1 VAPLQEQQV
10 SKIARQAGANPITVP
25 VDQPTVTAPAV
36 GEISPTGVGDLAMY
50 PSWTDAKDTPSWY
63 AKGSDVDALLDV
75 ADTLDWLADT
85 GDLDETYQE
94 ATNALAAG
102 IPAPTP
108 VSVMASAAAP
118 LNHDGVAHTSISMN
132 TLPRIDS
139 VSEVVVPPL
148 PSLFDGAADTADDE
162 PSRKYGGLNPSP
174 SVTNL
179 DEHLQVFDT
188 PIEEH
193 DFVSTI
199 LDDNAE
205 GSSAS
210 LTAFAG

>member
-1 VAPLQEQQV
+1 
-10 SKIARQAGANPITVP
+10 
-25 VDQPTVTAPAV
+25 
-36 GEISPTGVGDLAMY
+36 MY
-50 PSWTDAKDTPSWY
+50 SWTDTKDTPSWY

-94 ATNALAAG
+94 ATNSIAAG

-108 VSVMASAAAP
+108 VSAMAPAAALP
-118 LNHDGVAHTSISMN
+118 NHHHEVATRNSVSMN

-139 VSEVVVPPL
+139 GAEMCVPPL
-148 PSLFDGAADTADDE
+148 PSLFDGAADDDADE
-162 PSRKYGGLNPSP
+162 SNRKLSGLNHSH

-179 DEHLQVFDT
+179 DDDLQVFDT

-199 LDDNAE
+199 LDDNAG

-210 LTAFAG
+210 LAALASQ